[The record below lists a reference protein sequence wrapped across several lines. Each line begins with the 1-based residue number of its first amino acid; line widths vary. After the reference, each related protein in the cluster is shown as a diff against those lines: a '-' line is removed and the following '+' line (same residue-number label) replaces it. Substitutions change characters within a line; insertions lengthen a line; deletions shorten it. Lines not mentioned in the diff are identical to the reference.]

1 MSDEGEKTHRIE
13 LLRLKKEQEISDSE
27 FYHYDTPLTVEHE
40 MDCLKKA
47 GFACVE
53 ILNSWGATYTIK
65 ATKGE

>member
-1 MSDEGEKTHRIE
+1 MSDEEEKMHRSE

-40 MDCLKKA
+40 MDCLKNA
-47 GFACVE
+47 GFSCVE
-53 ILNSWGATYTIK
+53 ILNNWCATYTIK